1 MWPAPPCTTPGPS
14 WASTSGSRSVEKT
27 KRKILKVLSAIPH
40 GVLYS
45 TTDWH
50 RLLSE
55 EKREI
60 RHALDELK
68 AEGKI
73 EIQKSGRSDKP
84 LYKLREEVGE

>member
-1 MWPAPPCTTPGPS
+1 
-14 WASTSGSRSVEKT
+14 VEEIKA
-27 KRKILKVLSAIPH
+27 KILKVLAAIPK

-50 RLLSE
+50 RLLGDD
-55 EKREI
+55 KREI
-60 RHALDELK
+60 RVALDELE

-84 LYKLREEVGE
+84 LHKIK